1 MNTMD
6 KKVLPL
12 LAVLPFLLGGCLSY
26 SERLRE
32 GEQMMWQVERDA
44 RLGYPD
50 GKEYR
55 ECNYEASRAMGGY
68 QPGPYDA
75 APGELFRN
83 DLYTQRANLVRQCMG
98 LKGVRD
104 PRLPSP

>member
-1 MNTMD
+1 MN
-6 KKVLPL
+6 KKPLPL
-12 LAVLPFLLGGCLSY
+12 LVILPFLLGSCLSY
-26 SERLRE
+26 P
-32 GEQMMWQVERDA
+32 EQQRRHEQAMWQVERDA

-55 ECNYEASRAMGGY
+55 ECNYEASKAMGGY

-83 DLYTQRANLVRQCMG
+83 DLYTQRKSLIKQCME

-104 PRLPSP
+104 PSLPSP